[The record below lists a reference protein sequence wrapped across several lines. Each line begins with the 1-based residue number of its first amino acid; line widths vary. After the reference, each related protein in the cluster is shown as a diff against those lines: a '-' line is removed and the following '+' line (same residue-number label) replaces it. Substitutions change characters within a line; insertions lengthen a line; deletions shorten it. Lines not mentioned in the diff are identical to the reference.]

1 LSTFKTIQDLVKVNI
16 GGRDDVDATLIL
28 KAAINYAYHLAA
40 VIFKPRELRTQ
51 SSITFMGGAGGHSLA
66 SLNWLSIDSIWNETD
81 SLHLRFIP
89 YDLLDSLLPSLTVT
103 KYYSIYGDTLY
114 LRASPAGS
122 KILTMNHLI
131 TPTSLTNDSD
141 ALSFTD
147 YDSFIVALAT
157 GLTFAGFEEG
167 EAAMLWQKATDF
179 ISQPLILSG
188 KESEI
193 IAKQQIYF
201 DVALQQAKEKK

>member
-1 LSTFKTIQDLVKVNI
+1 
-16 GGRDDVDATLIL
+16 
-28 KAAINYAYHLAA
+28 
-40 VIFKPRELRTQ
+40 
-51 SSITFMGGAGGHSLA
+51 MGGAGGHSLA

-122 KILTMNHLI
+122 KVLTMNHLI
-131 TPTSLTNDSD
+131 TPTSLTSDSD
-141 ALSFTD
+141 ALEFTD
-147 YDSFIVALAT
+147 YDSFIVSLAT

-179 ISQPLILSG
+179 ITQPLILSG